1 MATHSS
7 VLAWRIPGAGKS
19 GGLPSLGL
27 HRVGHDWS
35 DLAAAAKEQSTLLT
49 GLGRPALMVL
59 ELKVLYPGEISL
71 DLAVPCWNNPEGN
84 ESCDVTWIGLSPPF
98 PTHFSHSLPWW
109 AELVLVTQWTRV
121 FPFWAG
127 FLLFLQAVSK
137 PSLLGSHSL
146 PNPTR
151 LMKFG
156 RYTPMWSRQRLK
168 YPLSWVCLSPSLF
181 PRSQPLKV

>member
-19 GGLPSLGL
+19 SGLTSLGL

-35 DLAAAAKEQSTLLT
+35 DLAAAAKEQSSLLT
-49 GLGRPALMVL
+49 GLGRPTLMVL
-59 ELKVLYPGEISL
+59 ELKVLYPGEVSL
-71 DLAVPCWNNPEGN
+71 GLAIPCWNNPEGN

-98 PTHFSHSLPWW
+98 PTHFSPLTSLVSW
-109 AELVLVTQWTRV
+109 ASFSYTMDQSL
-121 FPFWAG
+121 
-127 FLLFLQAVSK
+127 
-137 PSLLGSHSL
+137 SLLGRIPAIPSGCFQALFAWFTL

-156 RYTPMWSRQRLK
+156 RYTPMWSCQWLK
-168 YPLSWVCLSPSLF
+168 YPLPWVCLSPSLF